1 MPSIRKG
8 DTVKVISGKEKGKS
22 GKVLDVLRETGR
34 VRLEKLQTVKKHVK
48 KGRQQ
53 SNPDG
58 GIVEMAGTIAIS
70 NVMAVGADGK
80 TLRVEKIARELG
92 AKEKARIAKR
102 AAAK

>member
-22 GKVLDVLRETGR
+22 GKVLEVLRETGR
-34 VRLEKLQTVKKHVK
+34 VRIEKLQIVKRHTK
-48 KGRQQ
+48 KGRNQ

-58 GIVEMAGTIAIS
+58 GIVEKPGTIAIS
-70 NVMAVGADGK
+70 NVMVVGADGEPV
-80 TLRVEKIARELG
+80 RVEKIARELG
-92 AKEKARIAKR
+92 AKEKARLAKR